1 MTRDEHHRQSSTAW
15 KIGTAFVLMA
25 IALLFLAIL
34 TGAPAASA
42 RTQQQTDPG
51 CVYTGGG
58 WICYGTLP
66 PGSDVELTRLGGATR
81 VETAAAIATYEPVE
95 GETVLLIAN
104 GDTMVDAI
112 AAGTKFTNTPLLLVR
127 TGEVVPPATLEAA
140 SAISPDRVILLG
152 GPDVVS
158 DTQANTILY
167 ALVP

>member
-1 MTRDEHHRQSSTAW
+1 MTRDYDHRRTGW
-15 KIGTAFVLMA
+15 RIGTALLLMA
-25 IALLFLAIL
+25 FALLALAIL

-51 CVYTGGG
+51 CVFSGGG
-58 WICYGTLP
+58 FICYGTLP

-127 TGEVVPPATLEAA
+127 TGVVVPPATLEAA

-167 ALVP
+167 AIYAGG

>member
-15 KIGTAFVLMA
+15 RIGTAFVLMA
-25 IALLFLAIL
+25 IALLALAIL

-112 AAGTKFTNTPLLLVR
+112 AAGTKFTDTPLLLVR
-127 TGEVVPPATLEAA
+127 TGVVVPPATLEAA
-140 SAISPDRVILLG
+140 SAINPDRVILLG

>member
-1 MTRDEHHRQSSTAW
+1 MTRDVHHRPTFW
-15 KIGTAFVLMA
+15 KFS
-25 IALLFLAIL
+25 IAFLAVLAGLLLAIIF
-34 TGAPAASA
+34 GAPTAGA
-42 RTQQQTDPG
+42 RTTTQTDPG

-127 TGEVVPPATLEAA
+127 TDEVVPPATLEAA